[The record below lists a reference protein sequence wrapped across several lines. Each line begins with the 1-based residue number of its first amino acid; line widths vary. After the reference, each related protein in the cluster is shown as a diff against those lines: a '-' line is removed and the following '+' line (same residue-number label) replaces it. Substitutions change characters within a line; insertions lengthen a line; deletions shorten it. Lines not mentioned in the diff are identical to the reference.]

1 MLPTPVFF
9 YGMKTGEEV
18 SIELEPGK
26 IIVLLLQA
34 VGLPDEDG
42 QVRVFFE
49 LNGVPR
55 VIRVPNRGK
64 AAAAPKRK
72 KADPA
77 DARQLASPMPGM
89 VSTLAVKAG
98 QKVRAGDLLLT
109 IEAMKMETAI
119 HADRSGTVA
128 TVAVAAGQQVDAK
141 DLLLEYEA

>member
-1 MLPTPVFF
+1 MQ
-9 YGMKTGEEV
+9 
-18 SIELEPGK
+18 
-26 IIVLLLQA
+26 IIGQ
-34 VGLPDEDG
+34 PDEDG

-55 VIRVPNRGK
+55 VIRVPNRLK
-64 AAAAPKRK
+64 AASAPSRK

-77 DARQLASPMPGM
+77 NAKQLPSPMPGM

-119 HADRSGTVA
+119 HADRAGTVA
-128 TVAVAAGQQVDAK
+128 SVAVTAGQQVDAK
-141 DLLLEYEA
+141 DLLLEYSA